1 MTSPYPHVSEK
12 VWNLLLSYAKSGDAL
27 CHGCKNIIKENQYV
41 FEYKGNVYHDVCS
54 IGLEGRMK
62 L

>member
-1 MTSPYPHVSEK
+1 
-12 VWNLLLSYAKSGDAL
+12 LLLSYAKSGDAL